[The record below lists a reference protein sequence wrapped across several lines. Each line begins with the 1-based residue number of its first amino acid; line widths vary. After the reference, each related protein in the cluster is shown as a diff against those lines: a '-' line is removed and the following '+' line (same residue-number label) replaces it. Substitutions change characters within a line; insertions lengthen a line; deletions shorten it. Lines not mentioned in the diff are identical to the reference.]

1 MKKHTIDT
9 QLKQAEKAIN
19 NTLKLADLK
28 AAMLPY
34 GYTVAKLN
42 AGKALYNTANDA
54 VELSAVAAGNQLAAT
69 SAVKEAFAEA
79 RAAYQGLAKLA
90 RVVFAKQPGPLATLG
105 LDEAMPRRMD
115 PFAVA
120 AVKLFNYN
128 GYSQAMK
135 DALAAKSYDSEEISA
150 GRGALAALDAAR
162 EVQADLIGT
171 AQRCTADQSTA
182 LKELNAWYMEFRK
195 LARIALKDK
204 PQFLKRLGIPYRVTK
219 SKAQRGAPA
228 KAKATRAAKK
238 LPKAA

>member
-1 MKKHTIDT
+1 MKSNAIAT
-9 QLKQAEKAIN
+9 QLKQSITAIN
-19 NTLKLADLK
+19 NTLKLADIK

-42 AGKALYNTANDA
+42 AGKALHTVANDA
-54 VELSAVAAGNQLAAT
+54 VEQSASAGGNQLEA
-69 SAVKEAFAEA
+69 SDAVQEAFAEA

-90 RVVFAKQPGPLATLG
+90 RVVFAKQPGPLAALG
-105 LDEAMPRRMD
+105 LDVAMPRRMD
-115 PFAVA
+115 QFTLA
-120 AVKLFNYN
+120 AGKLFNY
-128 GYSQAMK
+128 GDYSQAMK

-150 GRGALAALDAAR
+150 ARGKLGALDAAR
-162 EVQADLIGT
+162 EVQADLIGGAQQAT
-171 AQRCTADQSTA
+171 AAQRVA
-182 LKELNAWYMEFRK
+182 LKELHEWYMEFRK

-228 KAKATRAAKK
+228 KARATRVAKK